1 MKVVHGWIIRGYHVA
16 GGTLEAARKRA
27 GKARRE
33 RLATLQVEKLG
44 LAGVDLTQVYVKR
57 LDSLAA
63 GNCIAGTNSFI
74 RRHGDVLEGKTSIRA
89 DELLALAKDNAIHA
103 AVLRAITRMLAE
115 GRLP

>member
-1 MKVVHGWIIRGYHVA
+1 M
-16 GGTLEAARKRA
+16 RA
-27 GKARRE
+27 GEARRE

-44 LAGVDLTQVYVKR
+44 VAGVDLTQVYAKR
-57 LDSLAA
+57 ADGLAA

-74 RRHGDVLEGKTSIRA
+74 RRRDDVLKGKTSICA
-89 DELLALAKDNAIHA
+89 DELLALAKDNATHA